1 MKLKNSNNDDSLYP
15 VFNNYK
21 GLALG
26 FGAVALLS
34 CSSPNNDTKP
44 EKNNSGENKITVKKS
59 GKSKT
64 GPKLPESVK
73 NSVNSKDSDGD
84 GIADNKDNCIME
96 PEDKD
101 GFEDKDG
108 CPDFDND
115 KDGIVDKKDKCPNK
129 PETKNGYQD
138 DDGCPDHNRKDHRTV
153 GFMGRKVKVPGKNH
167 II

>member
-1 MKLKNSNNDDSLYP
+1 MKLKNSEKSKKEYP
-15 VFNNYK
+15 SFNSYR

-26 FGAVALLS
+26 FGAVALLA
-34 CSSPNNDTKP
+34 CSSQKKETKP
-44 EKNNSGENKITVKKS
+44 ENNPGNKDNITVKNS
-59 GKSKT
+59 EKSKT
-64 GPKLPESVK
+64 DPKLPETVK
-73 NSVNSKDSDGD
+73 NNGISIDSDGD
-84 GIADNKDNCIME
+84 GIADNLDNCIMQ

-138 DDGCPDHNRKDHRTV
+138 YDGCPDRRRYHRTA
-153 GFMGRKVKVPGKNH
+153 GIMGRKVKAPNTDLAT
-167 II
+167 